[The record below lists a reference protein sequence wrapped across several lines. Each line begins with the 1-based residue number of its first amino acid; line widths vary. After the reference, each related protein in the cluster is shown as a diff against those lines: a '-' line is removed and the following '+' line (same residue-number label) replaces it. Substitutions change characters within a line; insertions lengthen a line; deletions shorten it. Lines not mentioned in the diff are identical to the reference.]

1 MAVVVE
7 QCRCLFICRSPLKAL
22 LTLHAGSLSAV
33 RNALRNS
40 IILIHHVGTCRHVH
54 SQVETCKVLYW
65 ILPKQEQKAQTN
77 ELQLQLAVASITK
90 MVEHG
95 CKHQKGP
102 GFASPLVRDMQIV
115 QT

>member
-1 MAVVVE
+1 LQGAV
-7 QCRCLFICRSPLKAL
+7 LDS
-22 LTLHAGSLSAV
+22 S
-33 RNALRNS
+33 
-40 IILIHHVGTCRHVH
+40 
-54 SQVETCKVLYW
+54 ETRT
-65 ILPKQEQKAQTN
+65 KAQTN
-77 ELQLQLAVASITK
+77 ELQLRLAVALITN